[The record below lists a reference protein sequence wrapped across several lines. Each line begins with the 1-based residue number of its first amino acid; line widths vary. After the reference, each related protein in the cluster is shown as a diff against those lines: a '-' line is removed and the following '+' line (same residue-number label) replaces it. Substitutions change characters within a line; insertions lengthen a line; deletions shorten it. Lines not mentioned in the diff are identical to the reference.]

1 MIFCH
6 QHFHGHVEWQLSGA
20 IDDETVCEYFD
31 LNVMRRA
38 VVTMAD
44 GVCDRLAERLYRI
57 LPEAVMLGLRADDDA
72 LADVPLDED
81 QCFVNLVLYIA
92 VYISA
97 IQNIATVILKSSRM
111 DDSLWEFN
119 LWFLGEKEIGRTG
132 DFRFRFH
139 PFKLFQN
146 VPWIIVIGEI
156 APFFLDSLFHVSV
169 NNIHVKIV
177 TSYAGHDHRVHA
189 CAS

>member
-1 MIFCH
+1 MILCH
-6 QHFHGHVEWQLSGA
+6 QQFHGHVERQLSGA
-20 IDDETVCEYFD
+20 IDDETVCEYLD

-44 GVCDRLAERLYRI
+44 GVCDRLTERLYRI

-97 IQNIATVILKSSRM
+97 VQNIATVILESSRM
-111 DDSLWEFN
+111 DDGLWEFD
-119 LWFLGEKEIGRTG
+119 LWFLGEEKIGRTG

-139 PFKLFQN
+139 PFKFFQN

-156 APFFLDSLFHVSV
+156 APFLLDSLFHVSA
-169 NNIHVKIV
+169 NSIHVKIV
-177 TSYAGHDHRVHA
+177 TSHAGHDHRVHA

>member
-1 MIFCH
+1 MVLFH
-6 QHFHGHVEWQLSGA
+6 QHFHGHVKWQLSGA
-20 IDDETVCEYFD
+20 IDDETVCQYLD

-44 GVCDRLAERLYRI
+44 GVCDRFTQSLYRI
-57 LPEAVMLGLRADDDA
+57 LPETVMLGFCADDDA
-72 LADVPLDED
+72 LADVPFDED

-92 VYISA
+92 VYVSA
-97 IQNIATVILKSSRM
+97 VKDIATIILESSRM
-111 DDSLWEFN
+111 DNGLWEFN
-119 LWFLGEKEIGRTG
+119 LRFLGEKEISSAG

-156 APFFLDSLFHVSV
+156 APFLLDCLLHVSA
-169 NNIHVKIV
+169 NSIHVKIG
-177 TSYAGHDHRVHA
+177 TSHAGHDHRVHA